1 MCDIH
6 DSLIAF
12 IDSISCESTP
22 AMAVTLGTSHEHDA
36 TEKGNIVQLTTR
48 IYIFQHLMCNRF
60 VSTICLAIF
69 VRDLFS
75 RFSRVKSNSRKV
87 KARNFS
93 CPCAK

>member
-48 IYIFQHLMCNRF
+48 IYIFQHLMCKRF
-60 VSTICLAIF
+60 VSMLGNFCEGFIF
-69 VRDLFS
+69 SFFTSQEQFS
-75 RFSRVKSNSRKV
+75 KSKSTK
-87 KARNFS
+87 F
-93 CPCAK
+93 